1 MLDPESAA
9 AAQGAPPGPVTTT
22 TAMTRLGCNR
32 DQVVRLVATGLLPE
46 LGRRGRTRLLDPTA
60 LEALARR
67 PVLPDTGAD
76 QPAAAT
82 YALALHLG
90 PRTAEDRPDLYYR
103 DTHGYYADRNTPDNA
118 WTGWWNTG
126 EQLARECVAH
136 TLPVLP
142 AVSGFVVDVRV
153 ITGYDVHPLYPGLVR
168 FDLASAS
175 ESVRARFTG
184 TRFRPGAGTPWQ
196 RLRQPQARE
205 LGTSDTPA
213 GATAPVLATG
223 DRCSW

>member
-9 AAQGAPPGPVTTT
+9 SAQASPPGPVTTT

-46 LGRRGRTRLLDPTA
+46 LGRRGRTRLLDPAA
-60 LEALARR
+60 LAALARR
-67 PVLPDTGAD
+67 PVLPDAAD

-90 PRTAEDRPDLYYR
+90 PRTAEERPDLYYR
-103 DTHGYYADRNTPDNA
+103 DTHGYYADQNTPDNA

-126 EQLARECVAH
+126 EQLARACVAR
-136 TLPVLP
+136 TLPLLP
-142 AVSGFVVDVRV
+142 AVSGVVVDVRV
-153 ITGYDVHPLYPGLVR
+153 IIGFDVHPLYPGLIR
-168 FDLASAS
+168 FDLAAAS

-196 RLRQPQARE
+196 RLRQPVAGRE
-205 LGTSDTPA
+205 LGAGDTPA
-213 GATAPVLATG
+213 GATAPVPATG
-223 DRCSW
+223 DRWSW